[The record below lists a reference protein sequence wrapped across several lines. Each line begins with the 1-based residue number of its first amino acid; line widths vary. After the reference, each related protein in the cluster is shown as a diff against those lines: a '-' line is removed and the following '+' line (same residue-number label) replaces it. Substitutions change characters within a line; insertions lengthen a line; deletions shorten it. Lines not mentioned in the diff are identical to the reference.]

1 MKTRLFV
8 VLLLLLSSLV
18 RAEEADQD
26 WNATTLS
33 DATIEKIQ
41 AAQFN
46 YKKCVADEMKKNQY
60 LSLESRHATDAIIK
74 QCEPTLAQMRGL
86 YIDAGVPATI
96 ADRHLKSLRI
106 KVTRNLLQE
115 LMYQEAAKKAGAS

>member
-1 MKTRLFV
+1 MKYRLFV
-8 VLLLLLSSLV
+8 VLMLLSGLV
-18 RAEEADQD
+18 RSEDAGQEWDP
-26 WNATTLS
+26 TSLS

-41 AAQFN
+41 AAQFT
-46 YKKCVADEMKKNQY
+46 YKKCVADEMKKPQH

-74 QCEPTLAQMRGL
+74 QCEPTLAEMRGI
-86 YIDAGVPATI
+86 YIDAGVPGSV

-115 LMYQEAAKKAGAS
+115 LMYLEAAKKAGAS

>member
-8 VLLLLLSSLV
+8 VLMLLSGLV
-18 RAEEADQD
+18 RAEDANQD

-46 YKKCVADEMKKNQY
+46 YKKCVADEMKNPQH

-74 QCEPTLAQMRGL
+74 QCEPTLAQMRGI
-86 YIDAGVPATI
+86 YVDAGVPGTI

-115 LMYQEAAKKAGAS
+115 LMYLEAAKKAGGS